1 MLNKCSILDIDRI
14 IELGKLINN
23 DFDKLNNISELI
35 SNDNIFGYY
44 LDDKLVGF
52 IVINKCYEVIDLLYI
67 VVDKLY
73 RNKSIGSKLMEYM
86 INTFDYERIM
96 LEVRCDNIYAIKLY
110 KKYNFKIIN
119 IRKNYYLNND
129 AYVMEMVKWKMFIY

>member
-1 MLNKCSILDIDRI
+1 MVNKCSILDIDRI
-14 IELGKLINN
+14 IELGRLINN

-96 LEVRCDNIYAIKLY
+96 LEVRCDNVYAIKLY

-129 AYVMEMVKWKMFIY
+129 AYVMEMVK

>member
-1 MLNKCSILDIDRI
+1 MVNKCSLVDIDRI

-44 LDDKLVGF
+44 LDNKLVGF

-86 INTFDYERIM
+86 INIFNYERIM

-129 AYVMEMVKWKMFIY
+129 AYVMEMVK

>member
-1 MLNKCSILDIDRI
+1 MVNKCSILDIDRI

-73 RNKSIGSKLMEYM
+73 RNKSIGSMLMEYM

-129 AYVMEMVKWKMFIY
+129 AYVMEMVK

>member
-1 MLNKCSILDIDRI
+1 MVNKCSILDIDRI

-44 LDDKLVGF
+44 LDNKLVGF
-52 IVINKCYEVIDLLYI
+52 IVISKCYEVIDILYV

-73 RNKSIGSKLMEYM
+73 RNKGIGSKLMEYI

-96 LEVRCDNIYAIKLY
+96 LEVRCDNVYAIKLY

-129 AYVMEMVKWKMFIY
+129 AYVMEMVK

>member
-1 MLNKCSILDIDRI
+1 MVNKCSILDIDRI

-96 LEVRCDNIYAIKLY
+96 LEVRCDNICAIKLY

-129 AYVMEMVKWKMFIY
+129 AYVMEMVK

>member
-1 MLNKCSILDIDRI
+1 MVNKCSILDIDRI

-52 IVINKCYEVIDLLYI
+52 IIINKCYEVIDLLYI

-73 RNKSIGSKLMEYM
+73 RNKSIGSMLMEYM

-96 LEVRCDNIYAIKLY
+96 LEVRCDNTYAIKLY
-110 KKYNFKIIN
+110 NKYNFKIIN

-129 AYVMEMVKWKMFIY
+129 AYVMEMVK

>member
-129 AYVMEMVKWKMFIY
+129 AYVMEMVK

>member
-1 MLNKCSILDIDRI
+1 MVNKCSILDIDRI

-52 IVINKCYEVIDLLYI
+52 IIINKCYEVIDLLYI

-73 RNKSIGSKLMEYM
+73 RNKSIGSMLMEYM

-129 AYVMEMVKWKMFIY
+129 AYVMEMVK

>member
-1 MLNKCSILDIDRI
+1 MVNKCSILDIDRI

-86 INTFDYERIM
+86 IDTFNYERIM

-129 AYVMEMVKWKMFIY
+129 AYVMEMVK

>member
-1 MLNKCSILDIDRI
+1 MVNKCSLVDIDRI

-44 LDDKLVGF
+44 LDNKLVGF

-110 KKYNFKIIN
+110 NKYNFKIIN

-129 AYVMEMVKWKMFIY
+129 AYVMEMVK

>member
-96 LEVRCDNIYAIKLY
+96 LEVRCDNVYAIKLY

-129 AYVMEMVKWKMFIY
+129 AYVMEMVK

>member
-73 RNKSIGSKLMEYM
+73 RNKY
-86 INTFDYERIM
+86 R
-96 LEVRCDNIYAIKLY
+96 
-110 KKYNFKIIN
+110 
-119 IRKNYYLNND
+119 
-129 AYVMEMVKWKMFIY
+129 

>member
-1 MLNKCSILDIDRI
+1 MVNKCSILDIDRI

-23 DFDKLNNISELI
+23 DFDKLNNISVLI

-44 LDDKLVGF
+44 LDNKLVGF
-52 IVINKCYEVIDLLYI
+52 IIINKCYEVIDLLYI

-129 AYVMEMVKWKMFIY
+129 AYVMEMVK

>member
-1 MLNKCSILDIDRI
+1 MVNKCSILDIERI

-23 DFDKLNNISELI
+23 DFEKLNNISELI

-129 AYVMEMVKWKMFIY
+129 AYVMEMVK

>member
-73 RNKSIGSKLMEYM
+73 RNKSIGSMLMEYM

-96 LEVRCDNIYAIKLY
+96 LEVRCDNVYAIKLY

-129 AYVMEMVKWKMFIY
+129 AYVMEMVK

>member
-129 AYVMEMVKWKMFIY
+129 AYVMERVK